1 LSDLML
7 TGSFGRVASPGV
19 PGWDILGVSH
29 GPSRHPLMLVGL
41 VGVVSSCLAQMFW
54 IWFGLSN
61 KNAQS
66 ARMCWVTLWGTM
78 REIRQCQE
86 VSGSTPWEWGTLH
99 NQGSSLWRTLH
110 IRCVF
115 SFSNE

>member
-1 LSDLML
+1 MTCCQFICEYFFGFTQLLFFGRFCVSILVWGYFKLLSDLML

-54 IWFGLSN
+54 IDLDFPT
-61 KNAQS
+61 
-66 ARMCWVTLWGTM
+66 RMPRVL
-78 REIRQCQE
+78 E
-86 VSGSTPWEWGTLH
+86 
-99 NQGSSLWRTLH
+99 
-110 IRCVF
+110 CV
-115 SFSNE
+115 E